1 METEPIEK
9 LCKTLIKPVRSIQLH
24 AADLLYLIISKL
36 DYVNMKLIQHIQTSV
51 INKLLFCVSTQNL
64 DLQQKLLHLLHASLA
79 ITCASTQAEQGHQK
93 KGSVDS
99 ISSATSLNEAIS
111 LIQTSTDLFVKCV
124 TDALT
129 LSSNRSMLQHWMDFV
144 LATLPYV
151 KNGFRFILVPILM
164 CVCNQ
169 ISWRCDTIDIMIH
182 ENPVNAS
189 SSNAD
194 KELLVLLMGLEK
206 MVMFCLTEK
215 TLNDDWFINMKSQDI
230 PIPRIPDNSA
240 LVGLAQVVQG
250 DENKD
255 KPRDAIMFHLP
266 IILHILLNVWHI
278 FRRPQWD
285 EKTIQ
290 SMGDAKVDAILH
302 SFSYAADQ
310 TKGRLESI
318 FEKLFKYST
327 VDFVEGFTEIF
338 FMENPSALE
347 FDQDQYQCIAMDI
360 LSNTPTSTP
369 QHIISTLLDSI
380 RQRTPNTY
388 QSRRR
393 KILRIGKL

>member
-1 METEPIEK
+1 
-9 LCKTLIKPVRSIQLH
+9 
-24 AADLLYLIISKL
+24 
-36 DYVNMKLIQHIQTSV
+36 MKLIQHIQTGV
-51 INKLLFCVSTQNL
+51 IHKLLFCISTQNL

-79 ITCASTQAEQGHQK
+79 ITCASTQTEQGHQK

-99 ISSATSLNEAIS
+99 VSSATSVNEAIT

-129 LSSNRSMLQHWMDFV
+129 LSSNRAMLQHWMDFV

-169 ISWRCDTIDIMIH
+169 ISWRCDTVDIMIH
-182 ENPVNAS
+182 ENPAHAS
-189 SSNAD
+189 ASNAD

-206 MVMFCLTEK
+206 IVMFCLTER
-215 TLNDDWFINMKSQDI
+215 TLSDDWFNTMKGTEM

-240 LVGLAQVVQG
+240 LVGLAQVVQ
-250 DENKD
+250 EESKD
-255 KPRDAIMFHLP
+255 KPRDIIMFHLP
-266 IILHILLNVWHI
+266 IILHILLHVWHV
-278 FRRPQWD
+278 FRRPEWD
-285 EKTIQ
+285 EKTSQ
-290 SMGDAKVDAILH
+290 SMGDAKVEAILH

-310 TKGRLESI
+310 TKSRLESI

-327 VDFVEGFTEIF
+327 VDFVEGLTEIF
-338 FMENPSALE
+338 FLENPSALE
-347 FDQDQYQCIAMDI
+347 FDQDQYRYVAMDI

-388 QSRRR
+388 QNRRR
-393 KILRIGKL
+393 KILRVGKL